1 MNFPPSIEATTPVWA
16 VFKLIVE
23 RAVVTEDAESDIS
36 TPLILIS
43 LAEISAT
50 DITGVLL
57 VSAMPTTA
65 RNVPLTFFMSIPS
78 VSLFTVSSTNLPFL
92 IDAFTPVVEV
102 FALMLFIA

>member
-50 DITGVLL
+50 DILKETVT
-57 VSAMPTTA
+57 V
-65 RNVPLTFFMSIPS
+65 TFTDNDATERKIY
-78 VSLFTVSSTNLPFL
+78 NLDE
-92 IDAFTPVVEV
+92 IKVGKDGKTR
-102 FALMLFIA
+102 